1 MSTHCKGESKQELG
15 GNQLF
20 EFRTLCSLS
29 CTCMAQHAARC
40 ESDSSTKR
48 IVNDPLQSSFGGSS
62 SRTALSGVIEPTA
75 AQPSLHA

>member
-15 GNQLF
+15 GIS
-20 EFRTLCSLS
+20 CLS
-29 CTCMAQHAARC
+29 SEPYVACHAPVWVSMQQG